1 MSTGIDFWGA
11 LPYRVA
17 IPPVPVSRLTVDHY
31 VAMFRAGIVT
41 EDDRIELLD
50 GWLVPKATKTP
61 PHCAAAGLVGNWL
74 CKTAPAGWCGF
85 MSASLRLATSMPDPD
100 VVVLRGEIRSYGER
114 WPEGKDIGLVV
125 EVAGESVF
133 CDQSLKKSIYAQAG
147 IPCYWLVNL
156 VERRIEEYTEPVA
169 GENAD
174 YRQRRNYSGDDEIAL
189 VLVGQQ
195 IANVPVGDLLP

>member
-1 MSTGIDFWGA
+1 M
-11 LPYRVA
+11 
-17 IPPVPVSRLTVDHY
+17 PPLPVSRLTGDLY

-50 GWLVPKATKTP
+50 GWLVPKAAKTP
-61 PHCAAAGLVGNWL
+61 PHGVATMLVGDWL
-74 CKTAPAGWCGF
+74 RQTAPEGWCGF
-85 MSASLRLATSMPDPD
+85 VSASLRLATSMPDPD

-125 EVAGESVF
+125 EVADESLF
-133 CDQSLKKSIYAQAG
+133 CDQGLKKSIYAQAV

-156 VERRIEEYTEPVA
+156 VDRRIEEYTEPVA
-169 GENAD
+169 GEDAD
-174 YRQRRNYSGDDEIAL
+174 YRQRRNYSGDDEIVL
-189 VLVGQQ
+189 VLDGQQ